1 MAKIDLILSADFF
14 QETPDL
20 KLSGNLDLGLFP
32 EISAGK
38 LRSYAFWKFR
48 SYSITANFPRETSDL
63 TLPGNL
69 DLIPFWQNLNFSQKF
84 SPGNLRSDA
93 FRDYQRCSVLFQSC
107 FSLKQ
112 SCFRAVQ
119 GCFPLIQRCSALVK
133 MRHILVWNSKNTLIN
148 TTFALFSVHFL
159 LKTLNFSLFTILH
172 GTCDKEA
179 WGRGGRFNSNFWPE
193 FRRNDFFHSWYTPK
207 EHVFRDPNTF
217 SNLYEAFSSVS
228 HFVLIQHW
236 TALIQRKAALNS
248 SETALISAGF
258 LNPFWNSAD
267 QRWNFWNLWNSADQR
282 WFALGLQPGMDWI
295 NFLLKNLLF
304 SSCTQISNDY
314 WEKTILLDCN

>member
-1 MAKIDLILSADFF
+1 MLVFSS
-14 QETPDL
+14 Q
-20 KLSGNLDLGLFP
+20 
-32 EISAGK
+32 ISVRK

-48 SYSITANFPRETSDL
+48 SYSSTANFPRKTSDL
-63 TLPGNL
+63 TLPGKL

-84 SPGNLRSDA
+84 SPGHLRSDA

-112 SCFRAVQ
+112 SCLRAVQ

-133 MRHILVWNSKNTLIN
+133 IRHILVWNSKNTLIN

-159 LKTLNFSLFTILH
+159 LKTLFFSLFTILQ
-172 GTCDKEA
+172 GTCNQEA
-179 WGRGGRFNSNFWPE
+179 WDGGGCVNSNFWLE
-193 FRRNDFFHSWYTPK
+193 FRQNDFFHTWYTPK

-217 SNLYEAFSSVS
+217 SNLHEAFSSVS
-228 HFVLIQHW
+228 HFVLIQRW
-236 TALIQRKAALNS
+236 TALIQRKPALNS

-267 QRWNFWNLWNSADQR
+267 ERWNFWNLWNSAVQR
-282 WFALGLQPGMDWI
+282 WFALGLQPVKYIPSLQNSTTNCNIQFWQHTL
-295 NFLLKNLLF
+295 NKWK
-304 SSCTQISNDY
+304 SSRKLSIHP
-314 WEKTILLDCN
+314 EKSVKITLN